1 MMATFAAAAL
11 PIPLYADYQA
21 TLGLTDSDVSLTTV
35 YYLAGVLV
43 VLFMGGSLSDAL
55 GRKPMVAA
63 SLAFGALGCALFAW
77 LPNAAVLQAGRL
89 VQGISCGLTM
99 SATSAFVLDCTSH
112 YHRTFGTTITST
124 GALIGLTVG
133 SLGVA
138 AFAMVS
144 NEYALLYIGFIV
156 AMVAIIAALP
166 LTHETVSHRITLR
179 RAVRPL
185 LHVPKS
191 IRPVFPIA
199 AGCYIAAWG
208 IGIFF
213 QSLST
218 PAAVQYFGSTD
229 PLVPALILA
238 LAMAPSAAGGPMS
251 ARTTMKFSLVGG
263 SVLMFASCIA
273 LYSTLSGSLMIPF
286 LVLCAVFAVA
296 CGIILSA
303 SMHML
308 ISYSDPSES
317 ASVVSLINFAGYVG
331 TTLLSV
337 AMSGMA
343 SALSLAGV
351 LAFITVLGGLFM
363 IPGTLC
369 GLKMLRR

>member
-1 MMATFAAAAL
+1 MSRSAKVSLRSAIIAAVAMMATFAAAAL

-55 GRKPMVAA
+55 GHKPMVAA
-63 SLAFGALGCALFAW
+63 SLAFGALGCALFDW
-77 LPNAAVLQAGRL
+77 P
-89 VQGISCGLTM
+89 
-99 SATSAFVLDCTSH
+99 
-112 YHRTFGTTITST
+112 
-124 GALIGLTVG
+124 
-133 SLGVA
+133 
-138 AFAMVS
+138 
-144 NEYALLYIGFIV
+144 
-156 AMVAIIAALP
+156 
-166 LTHETVSHRITLR
+166 
-179 RAVRPL
+179 
-185 LHVPKS
+185 
-191 IRPVFPIA
+191 
-199 AGCYIAAWG
+199 
-208 IGIFF
+208 
-213 QSLST
+213 
-218 PAAVQYFGSTD
+218 
-229 PLVPALILA
+229 
-238 LAMAPSAAGGPMS
+238 
-251 ARTTMKFSLVGG
+251 
-263 SVLMFASCIA
+263 
-273 LYSTLSGSLMIPF
+273 
-286 LVLCAVFAVA
+286 

-337 AMSGMA
+337 AMSGLA

-369 GLKMLRR
+369 GLKMLRK

>member
-1 MMATFAAAAL
+1 MF
-11 PIPLYADYQA
+11 
-21 TLGLTDSDVSLTTV
+21 S
-35 YYLAGVLV
+35 
-43 VLFMGGSLSDAL
+43 
-55 GRKPMVAA
+55 
-63 SLAFGALGCALFAW
+63 
-77 LPNAAVLQAGRL
+77 
-89 VQGISCGLTM
+89 
-99 SATSAFVLDCTSH
+99 
-112 YHRTFGTTITST
+112 
-124 GALIGLTVG
+124 
-133 SLGVA
+133 
-138 AFAMVS
+138 
-144 NEYALLYIGFIV
+144 
-156 AMVAIIAALP
+156 
-166 LTHETVSHRITLR
+166 
-179 RAVRPL
+179 
-185 LHVPKS
+185 
-191 IRPVFPIA
+191 
-199 AGCYIAAWG
+199 
-208 IGIFF
+208 

-263 SVLMFASCIA
+263 SVLLFASCIA
-273 LYSTLSGSLMIPF
+273 LYSTLSGALMIPF
-286 LVLCAVFAVA
+286 LILCAVFAVA

-337 AMSGMA
+337 AMSGLA

-363 IPGTLC
+363 ILGTLC
-369 GLKMLRR
+369 GLKMLLK